1 MPRIGTSELDV
12 FPLALGGN
20 TFGWTSDE
28 DTSFAVLDAF
38 TAAGGNLIDTA
49 DVYSIWMEGSTG
61 GDSEAVLGRW
71 TAARGNRDQVLLA
84 TKVGAHPDL
93 PGLSAGNVARAVE
106 GSLTRLGTDRIDLYW
121 AHRDDPSTPLEE
133 TVAAFDALVTAGT
146 VRYVGLSNYS
156 AERVAEWVG
165 IARRTG
171 AALPV
176 ALQPHYN
183 LVHRSEYEQQLLPV
197 VQQHDL
203 GVLPY
208 FALASGFLTG
218 KYRTAADA
226 EGTQRNRFV
235 TQYFT
240 EEGFE
245 VVEALREVA
254 AAHDT
259 SVTTAGLAWLR
270 SRPGIVAPIAS
281 ASMLHQLP
289 ELMAAAA
296 VTLTQ
301 EEVARLDQVSASVK
315 D

>member
-1 MPRIGTSELDV
+1 MPRIGTSDLDV

-38 TAAGGNLIDTA
+38 VEAGGNLIDTA

-71 TAARGNRDQVLLA
+71 TAARRNRDQVLLA

-93 PGLSAGNVARAVE
+93 PGLSADTVARAVE

-121 AHRDDPSTPLEE
+121 AHRDDPCTPLEE

-156 AERVAEWVG
+156 AARITEWIG
-165 IARRTG
+165 IAQRTG

-183 LVHRSEYEQQLLPV
+183 LVHRTEYEQQLLPV
-197 VQQHDL
+197 VEEHDL

-218 KYRTAADA
+218 KYRSAADA
-226 EGTQRNRFV
+226 EGTERNRFV

-240 EEGFE
+240 DEGFE
-245 VVEALREVA
+245 VVEVLREVA
-254 AAHDT
+254 SAHGS
-259 SVTTAGLAWLR
+259 SVTAAGLAWLQG
-270 SRPGIVAPIAS
+270 RPGVVAPIAS
-281 ASMLHQLP
+281 ASSLRQLP
-289 ELMAAAA
+289 DLMAASA
-296 VTLTQ
+296 VVLTPQ
-301 EEVARLDQVSASVK
+301 EVARLDEVSARVQ